1 VEPLRLLYEPDGL
14 DDLALPSAL
23 AHLYPGTFGFGADLV
38 YANFVQ
44 TIDGAAA
51 LPDLPRAN
59 RLIADES
66 RADLFVMALLRAC
79 ADAVLVGAGT
89 VRAAP
94 SNRWTA
100 EAAFPEWAD
109 ELAAFRRGLG
119 LAPEPA
125 VAVLSRTGDL
135 AGAADTLG
143 ERLLV
148 LDASGPDAVTAL
160 RERGHRRILCEGGP
174 TVFGS
179 LLAAGTVDELFLT
192 VSPLLAGRDVWTPF
206 ASIAEGVALLPAARI
221 AAHLAGVRSHGDH
234 LFLRYAFA

>member
-1 VEPLRLLYEPDGL
+1 VEPLALLYEPDGL
-14 DDLALPSAL
+14 DDFALPSEL
-23 AHLYPGTFGFGADLV
+23 ATLYPGTFGVGLDVV

-100 EAAFPEWAD
+100 EAAFPDGAGA
-109 ELAAFRRGLG
+109 LSAFRRGLG
-119 LAPEPA
+119 LAPEPI
-125 VAVLSRTGDL
+125 VAVLSRSGDL

-148 LDASGPDAVTAL
+148 LDTSGPAAVLAL

-174 TVFGS
+174 TVFGE
-179 LLAAGTVDELFLT
+179 LLAAGAVDELFLT
-192 VSPLLAGRDVWTPF
+192 ISPLFAGRDVWMPF
-206 ASIAEGVALLPAARI
+206 ASIAEGVVLLPEARI
-221 AAHLAGVRSHGDH
+221 AAHLAGVRTHGDH